1 MNGKYEVVGEA
12 YVDGIMDGEAVVG
25 KECVGTIDLC

>member
-1 MNGKYEVVGEA
+1 VGGRYKTVGEA

-25 KECVGTIDLC
+25 KETVGVLELI